1 MNVPDNAAQKYLDI
15 AGTIILVIKPDETVE
30 LINKHGCDI
39 LGYGSKE
46 IVGLNWFENF
56 LPHEQRD
63 KVRRVFRQIIN
74 GEVNPQ
80 ENFENSI
87 MTREGEKRVI
97 AWKNSLI
104 VGEDGKIQGTLS
116 SGQDVTERIKMEQVL
131 RESEERYRLLF
142 ENNPHPMLVYDL
154 ETLRI
159 LDVNEAALDQYGYS
173 RKEFLDLTIL
183 DIRPAEDIPALMENV
198 AAVTNGLDHA
208 GEWRHRRKD
217 GTIIDVE
224 INSHTLMYQGSQ
236 AEVVLAYDITRRK
249 QVENDLRESE
259 QKYRSF
265 FEEDLTGD
273 YISSPDGRL
282 LFCNQAFLSIF
293 GFKSLEQAQSVQIQS
308 LYRHASDRQKLLNL
322 LKTKKK
328 LENYEMQLQKIDGT
342 PIFVMANIIGK
353 FDTGGVLIETKGYLY
368 DISRHKKTEEQF
380 WLAQKMEAVGRLAG
394 GVAHD
399 FNNLLSVINGYSD
412 LSRHKLAENHPLQ
425 RNLYMIYQAGKK
437 AEALTRQL
445 LAFSRR
451 QVMQPRVINLNNLVD
466 DLEKMLKRLIGEDI
480 TLSTRKESELGFVK
494 ADPTQMEQV
503 LMNLAVNSRDA
514 MPEGGQMIIETR
526 NVTFSEDQVHERV
539 TMSAGEYVLLAVS
552 DTGVGMD
559 SDTQAQIFEPFFT
572 TKEKGKGTG
581 LGLST
586 VYGIIKQ
593 SGGFIWVYSE
603 AGKGTSFKI
612 YLPRSEEQIESE
624 VPVKRQPETLQG
636 SESILL
642 VEDDEAVLSIGEL
655 ILERSGYTVLTATNG
670 DAALK
675 LVNKVNHNVD
685 LIVTDVVMPGM
696 SGKELADRIKAMI
709 PEIPVLYLSGYT
721 DDAIAQHGILDS
733 GVEFLPKPFDREEL
747 LLKVREILDGA
758 SDKF

>member
-15 AGTIILVIKPDETVE
+15 AGSIILVINPDETVE
-30 LINKHGCDI
+30 LINKRGCDI
-39 LGYGSKE
+39 LGYGSEE
-46 IVGLNWFENF
+46 IVGVNWFEKF
-56 LPHEQRD
+56 LPQEQREE
-63 KVRRVFRQIIN
+63 VRRVFRQIIK
-74 GEVNPQ
+74 GEVSPL

-87 MTREGEKRVI
+87 ITREGEKRVI
-97 AWKNSLI
+97 AWKNSII
-104 VGEDGKIQGTLS
+104 VGENGEIQGTLS
-116 SGQDVTERIKMEQVL
+116 SGQDVTERIEMEHVL
-131 RESEERYRLLF
+131 RESEEQYRLLF

-173 RKEFLDLTIL
+173 RQEFLDLTIL
-183 DIRPAEDIPALMENV
+183 DIRSAEDIPALMGNV
-198 AAVTNGLDHA
+198 AAVASRLDHA
-208 GEWRHRRKD
+208 GEWRHMRKD

-224 INSHTLMYQGSQ
+224 INSHTLMYQGRR

-249 QVENDLRESE
+249 QVENELRESE

-273 YISSPDGRL
+273 YISSTDGRL

-322 LKTKKK
+322 LRSKKK

-342 PIFVMANIIGK
+342 PIFVVANIIGK
-353 FDTGGVLIETKGYLY
+353 FDAGGELIETKGYLY
-368 DISRHKKTEEQF
+368 DVTRHKKTEEQF

-412 LSRHKLAENHPLQ
+412 LSRHKLPENHPLQ

-437 AEALTRQL
+437 AEALTQQL

-451 QVMQPRVINLNNLVD
+451 QVMQPRVINLNSLVD

-480 TLSTRKESELGFVK
+480 TLLTRKEPELGFVR

-514 MPEGGQMIIETR
+514 MPEGGRLIIETR
-526 NVTFSEDQVHERV
+526 NVIFSKDQVHERV
-539 TMSAGEYVLLAVS
+539 TMVAGEYVLLSVS

-593 SGGFIWVYSE
+593 SGGFIWIYSE
-603 AGKGTSFKI
+603 PAKGTSFKI
-612 YLPRSEEQIESE
+612 YLPRSEEQSESE
-624 VPVKRQPETLQG
+624 VQVRRQPETLQG
-636 SESILL
+636 SEIILL

-655 ILERSGYTVLTATNG
+655 ILERSGYTVLTATSGNI
-670 DAALK
+670 ALE
-675 LVNKVNHNVD
+675 LVKKANHNID
-685 LIVTDVVMPGM
+685 MIVTDVVMPGM
-696 SGKELADRIKAMI
+696 SGKELADRIKEMI
-709 PEIPVLYLSGYT
+709 PELPVLYLSGYT

-747 LLKVREILDGA
+747 LLKVREILDTA
-758 SDKF
+758 SNK

>member
-1 MNVPDNAAQKYLDI
+1 MVNVPENAAQKYLDI
-15 AGTIILVIKPDETVE
+15 AGCIMLVLKPDETVE
-30 LINKHGCDI
+30 MINKPGCDI
-39 LGYGSKE
+39 LGYSRE
-46 IVGLNWFENF
+46 DIVGLNWFDNF
-56 LPHEQRD
+56 LPGRERD
-63 KVRRVFRQIIN
+63 KVRRAFRRILKGN
-74 GEVNPQ
+74 VNPD
-80 ENFENSI
+80 ENYENPVL
-87 MTREGEKRVI
+87 TREGEQRVI
-97 AWKNSLI
+97 AWKNTLI
-104 VGEDGKIQGTLS
+104 IDEDGKIHGTLS
-116 SGQDVTERIKMEQVL
+116 SGQDVTERIEMERAL

-154 ETLRI
+154 ETFKI

-173 RKEFLDLTIL
+173 REEFLKLTIL
-183 DIRPAEDIPALMENV
+183 DIRPPEDVPALMENV
-198 AAVTNGLDHA
+198 AAVTTGLDQA
-208 GEWRHRRKD
+208 GEWWHIRKD
-217 GTIIDVE
+217 GSIIDVG
-224 INSHTLMYQGSQ
+224 ISSHTVLYENRR
-236 AEVVLAYDITRRK
+236 AEVILAYDITRRK
-249 QVENDLRESE
+249 RAENELRESE
-259 QKYRSF
+259 HKYRSF

-293 GFKSLEQAQSVQIQS
+293 GFKSLEQAQSIQIQS
-308 LYRHASDRQKLLNL
+308 LYQHASDRQKILNL
-322 LKTKKK
+322 LQRRKK

-342 PIFVMANIIGK
+342 PIFVVANIIGM
-353 FDTGGVLIETKGYLY
+353 FDGNGELVEIKGYLY
-368 DISRHKKTEEQF
+368 DVTRHKKTEEQF

-412 LSRHKLAENHPLQ
+412 LSRHKLPENHPLQ

-451 QVMQPRVINLNNLVD
+451 QVMQPRIINLNSLVD

-480 TLSTRKESELGFVK
+480 TLITRKNGELGVVK

-514 MPEGGQMIIETR
+514 MPEGGQLIIETS
-526 NVTFSEDQVHERV
+526 NIFFSEDQVHERV
-539 TMSAGEYVLLAVS
+539 TMAAGEYVLLAVS
-552 DTGVGMD
+552 DTGMGMD
-559 SDTQAQIFEPFFT
+559 TAIQAQIFEPFFT

-603 AGKGTSFKI
+603 AGKGTTFKI
-612 YLPRSEEQIESE
+612 YLPRSEEQTEE
-624 VPVKRQPETLQG
+624 RVLTRPKPETLQG
-636 SESILL
+636 SETILL

-655 ILERSGYTVLTATNG
+655 ILERSGYTVLTASNG
-670 DAALK
+670 REALEQVK
-675 LVNKVNHNVD
+675 THNHSVE

-696 SGKELADRIKAMI
+696 SGKELADRIQVVV
-709 PEIPVLYLSGYT
+709 PRVPVLYLSGYT
-721 DDAIAQHGILDS
+721 DDAIAQHGILDP

-747 LLKVREILDGA
+747 LLKVREILDK
-758 SDKF
+758 DR